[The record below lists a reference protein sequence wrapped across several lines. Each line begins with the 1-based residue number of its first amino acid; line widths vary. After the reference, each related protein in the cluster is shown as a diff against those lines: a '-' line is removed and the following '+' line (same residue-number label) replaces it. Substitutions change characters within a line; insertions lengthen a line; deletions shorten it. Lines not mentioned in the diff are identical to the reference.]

1 MRAEALE
8 KLVNKPVKDTY
19 GRYVGFVVGFSVD
32 TSGDLKSVGVDQG
45 NGEFTEYSNQRVVS
59 TSDGFVVVPQWKVEC
74 DSLGKEIEGVKR
86 RAKALQDLARDG
98 EVPRSLYEDMMGKY
112 SEEAAKIQGSYKS
125 LAESMVVRIGELEGQ
140 KETLDRFLVEVKV
153 QFRAG
158 EIDEAAYKVAAES
171 CQAMQTR
178 NSQEMAELTRML
190 KVATEPIATTQE
202 TKQPQQQVQQQPQ
215 RVAQPPVQKEIQATA

>member
-32 TSGDLKSVGVDQG
+32 TSGDLKSVGVDTG
-45 NGEFTEYSNQRVVS
+45 NGEFTEFPNERIVS
-59 TSDGFVVVPQWKVEC
+59 TAEGFVVIPSWKVEC
-74 DSLGKEIEGVKR
+74 DSLGKEMEGVRR
-86 RAKALQDLARDG
+86 RAKALQELAREG
-98 EVPRSLYEDMMGKY
+98 EVPRTLFDDMMGRY
-112 SEEAAKIQGSYKS
+112 QEEAGKIQGSYKS

-140 KETLDRFLVEVKV
+140 KESLDKFLVDVKV

-158 EIDEAAYKVAAES
+158 EIDEAAFKVAAES

-178 NSQEMAELTRML
+178 NSQEMSELSKML
-190 KVATEPIATTQE
+190 KAATEPLSSE
-202 TKQPQQQVQQQPQ
+202 PEKKPQQQQPPQQ
-215 RVAQPPVQKEIQATA
+215 VAPVQKVVQATAQ